1 MASRMMEAQLCRC
14 GRALAL
20 ALLGAVLALPE
31 SPPPQPRYRPDG
43 QLVRPEGYRE
53 WIFVGANLNMGYRE
67 GAPPPKED
75 RFHNIYL
82 PREAY
87 RHFAATGQF
96 PDKTMLVM
104 EVVRGATHASI
115 NRRGTFQDQLVGIE
129 VAVKDTARYAE
140 AWAYFN
146 FIGPDGQPLPAARPF
161 PREACWDCHHRHG
174 AADNV
179 FVQFYPV
186 LRDLRPRP

>member
-1 MASRMMEAQLCRC
+1 MMEAQLCRC

-96 PDKTMLVM
+96 PDKTLLVM

-115 NRRGTFQDQLVGIE
+115 NRRGTFQDRLVGIE